1 MAPWDPLGTTDKHN
15 DENARPIYEHI
26 NEVVAH
32 ERGINSLGN
41 ARDETHVQVHSC
53 LRTTADL
60 RLRSPDWIKSKN
72 PACEAVRRET
82 EEDWGR

>member
-1 MAPWDPLGTTDKHN
+1 MSG
-15 DENARPIYEHI
+15 
-26 NEVVAH
+26 
-32 ERGINSLGN
+32 GSNSLGN